1 MQAQESPQ
9 RRRVPRQVWQTL
21 PAPSSGESNEARA
34 KVLSRGHERPIEPLP
49 SESGQARGCSG
60 RAINSYTLE
69 QTPEPPA
76 CSICLPPTPCL
87 GSHTLPPATN
97 HPPGCEGGDKMSH
110 ASLWLLCSSERRAW
124 CWPKSSLGLFHKML
138 RKNSKFLANLPE
150 QTPGGSEGHGSLA
163 CCSPQG
169 HKGSDTLRD

>member
-21 PAPSSGESNEARA
+21 LASSSGESNEARA
-34 KVLSRGHERPIEPLP
+34 KVLSRGHERSIEPLP

-60 RAINSYTLE
+60 RAINHSYSLE

-76 CSICLPPTPCL
+76 CSVCLPPTPCL

-97 HPPGCEGGDKMSH
+97 HPPGGEGGDKTSH

-150 QTPGGSEGHGSLA
+150 QTPGSSEGHGSLA
-163 CCSPQG
+163 CCSPWG
-169 HKGSDTLRD
+169 HKESATT